1 MESEVLQDLVW
12 IRCCI
17 SALYKCVAE
26 DGLFAL
32 FVNVNSSQGQRYI
45 ERYLIYHIKVFF
57 CSTMACVLETNP
69 AGHCLPPAHSS
80 QEPGQEA
87 ALMPI
92 SSFYICS
99 PKTVMGSCHAK
110 RQLRLFCLQARASP
124 CLKLSV
130 CHGVHSVRHCS
141 SIQTHSALGELTNS
155 MCDSQC
161 VRNGAIPTEWGQTQG
176 HSEQAIQVRQIK
188 EKVTLIKGLPETKYD
203 FCAVDILL
211 FQLKHIGCLS
221 AVSPSPLYMI
231 YGINSR

>member
-1 MESEVLQDLVW
+1 MGLGQPYCSCCGRWEGKGAEQTDQNHAGAKPRGEDGRKQMELEVLQDLVW
-12 IRCCI
+12 IKCCI

-130 CHGVHSVRHCS
+130 CHSVHSVRHCS
-141 SIQTHSALGELTNS
+141 SI
-155 MCDSQC
+155 
-161 VRNGAIPTEWGQTQG
+161 
-176 HSEQAIQVRQIK
+176 
-188 EKVTLIKGLPETKYD
+188 
-203 FCAVDILL
+203 
-211 FQLKHIGCLS
+211 
-221 AVSPSPLYMI
+221 
-231 YGINSR
+231 